1 MSNTSTHG
9 YGYDFPETPPNPT
22 TGRIAVAPVHHEPPP
37 PATVQQLSRFGP
49 RWNIR
54 DVCQQ
59 IAQYTL
65 EMGIVEGT
73 TDEWQRT
80 QDPEADFTFH
90 CALDIMAASLFR
102 AKQLV
107 LRHRRG
113 FSEAESVLIGKE
125 IKNVDWGMTHLLYS
139 FVAIRHLE
147 TPTMAWNV
155 GTGIERHFFLF
166 KTFQAALEGKLV
178 GEGKEEAD
186 KYFAKTNKYF
196 EEVIILFKGPPGSK
210 RPEEDPTLGTF
221 AEINEPLPAGSAAA
235 QPAEPEKVAS

>member
-1 MSNTSTHG
+1 MSG
-9 YGYDFPETPPNPT
+9 AYEFPETPANPQ

-37 PATVQQLSRFGP
+37 PATVEQLSRFGP
-49 RWNIR
+49 RWTIR
-54 DVCQQ
+54 DIQAQ
-59 IAQYTL
+59 LSQYTL

-90 CALDIMAASLFR
+90 CALDIMAASLYR

-113 FSEAESVLIGKE
+113 FSEAESVLIAKE
-125 IKNVDWGMTHLLYS
+125 VKNVDWGMTHLLYS

-155 GTGIERHFFLF
+155 GTGIERHFHLF
-166 KTFQAALEGKLV
+166 QSFEKALEGKLV
-178 GEGKEEAD
+178 GQGKDEAE
-186 KYFAKTNKYF
+186 KWFAKTDKYF

-210 RPEEDPTLGTF
+210 RPEEDLEVGTF
-221 AEINEPLPAGSAAA
+221 ADISEPAPSS
-235 QPAEPEKVAS
+235 VAPSLST

>member
-1 MSNTSTHG
+1 MSD
-9 YGYDFPETPPNPT
+9 GYDFPETPPNPQ
-22 TGRIAVAPVHHEPPP
+22 TGVARIAVAPVHHEPPP
-37 PATVQQLSRFGP
+37 TATVEQLSRFGP

-54 DVCQQ
+54 DIQ
-59 IAQYTL
+59 AQLSQYVL

-113 FSEAESVLIGKE
+113 FSEAETVLIAKE
-125 IKNVDWGMTHLLYS
+125 VKNMDWGMTHLLYS

-155 GTGIERHFFLF
+155 GTGIERHFHLYQ
-166 KTFQAALEGKLV
+166 TFEKALEGKLT
-178 GEGKEEAD
+178 GEGKEEVE
-186 KYFAKTNKYF
+186 KWFAKTDKYF
-196 EEVIILFKGPPGSK
+196 EEVVILFKGPPGSK
-210 RPEEDPTLGTF
+210 RPEEDPELGSF
-221 AEINEPLPAGSAAA
+221 AEI
-235 QPAEPEKVAS
+235 AEPAPGHAKDGISVTSH